1 MAARDRLAAAEV
13 SASGYHVRRGL
24 SHLRGGAGPGPRS
37 RERREAGSARFS
49 SWGTGLESP
58 GARRPARGW
67 GAPRAGGGPW
77 WPRRRISEG
86 IRTAQTPLRRG
97 GACCAASPAGLPWG
111 CPARSPSPPP
121 PPPLRRGP
129 SGLQPWRDS
138 GLLGQLANRE
148 PAAPASLL
156 LMGSL
161 SLEAASSVTSPLLFH

>member
-1 MAARDRLAAAEV
+1 MATPADFGGDSH
-13 SASGYHVRRGL
+13 SADSPAPRGSL
-24 SHLRGGAGPGPRS
+24 LRCLP
-37 RERREAGSARFS
+37 
-49 SWGTGLESP
+49 
-58 GARRPARGW
+58 RRPA
-67 GAPRAGGGPW
+67 
-77 WPRRRISEG
+77 
-86 IRTAQTPLRRG
+86 L
-97 GACCAASPAGLPWG
+97 GLPG
-111 CPARSPSPPP
+111 AQPLPPPPPP